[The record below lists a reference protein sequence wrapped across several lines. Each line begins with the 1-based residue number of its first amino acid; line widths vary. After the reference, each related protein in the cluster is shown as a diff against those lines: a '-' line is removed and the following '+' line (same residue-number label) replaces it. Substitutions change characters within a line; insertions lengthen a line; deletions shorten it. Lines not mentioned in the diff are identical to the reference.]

1 VDKILP
7 NGFTALSIKV
17 KSFGKSAVILMIVSI
32 VSYFYMQ
39 WGIHNL
45 PEKEIVPI
53 TQLMLVPIG
62 ICAVIFYV
70 VTIAAT
76 LTLMFGFG
84 MEFKCEKLVCI
95 LLIPIPFL
103 MLFINRDKK
112 NYKTEFRRKP

>member
-1 VDKILP
+1 
-7 NGFTALSIKV
+7 
-17 KSFGKSAVILMIVSI
+17 
-32 VSYFYMQ
+32 MQ

-62 ICAVIFYV
+62 ICAIIFWV
-70 VTIAAT
+70 VAVSAT

-84 MEFKCEKLVCI
+84 MEFKGEKLVCI

-103 MLFINRDKK
+103 MCFINQNNK
-112 NYKTEFRRKP
+112 NYKTEFRSKP